1 MKKTI
6 NILLSFFMALIIFV
20 GSLSFVGAVIT
31 STPFIKSTVII
42 SGYLNN
48 TEKEIAESLKSVAI
62 PSGLPENFF
71 DDKIET
77 EFIKKTVNNSISAAL
92 SGKDYAMP
100 NEEIEA
106 LILEDITLYA
116 KQNGVELNQEAT
128 EMLKETAR
136 LSGQYYKNYTYNIFY
151 RALKHIK
158 GISLKLFVAFLA
170 FAVVGILMYFLLKN
184 KKELS
189 YALSSG
195 GAMLI
200 ISVLFAIIKGA
211 FNLAIGS
218 EALLSFMNNLIGIMI
233 AIIIGI
239 GGFAIFL
246 SVKNAK
252 KVNKK

>member
-1 MKKTI
+1 MKKII
-6 NILLSFFMALIIFV
+6 NILLSFFMALVIFV
-20 GSLSFVGAVIT
+20 GSLSFVGAIVT
-31 STPFIKSTVII
+31 SDPFIKSTVVI
-42 SGYLNN
+42 SGYFNN
-48 TEKEIAESLKSVAI
+48 AEKEIAESLKSVAI

-77 EFIKKTVNNSISAAL
+77 EFIKETVNNSISAAL
-92 SGKDYAMP
+92 RGKEYVMP
-100 NEEIEA
+100 SEKIEA
-106 LILEDITLYA
+106 LVLEDITLYA

-136 LSGQYYKNYTYNIFY
+136 LSADYYKNYTYNIFD

-158 GISLKLFVAFLA
+158 GISLKLSIAFLA
-170 FAVVGILMYFLLKN
+170 FAVVGVLMYFLLKN

-200 ISVLFAIIKGA
+200 IPVLFAIIKGA

-218 EALLSFMNNLIGIMI
+218 EALLSFMNNLIGSMI

-246 SVKNAK
+246 SIKNTK
-252 KVNKK
+252 KINKK